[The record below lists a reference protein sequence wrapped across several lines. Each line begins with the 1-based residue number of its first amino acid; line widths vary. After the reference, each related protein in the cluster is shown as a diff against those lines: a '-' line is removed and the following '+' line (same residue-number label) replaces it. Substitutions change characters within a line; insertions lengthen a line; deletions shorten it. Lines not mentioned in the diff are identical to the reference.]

1 VGAETPALDR
11 DLAGLRLD
19 LNNQGLRLGD
29 DLIAGGFALGLASSE
44 GLDLVLAD
52 GRWTNVSIAPGYAGT
67 SPYVLIGHEG
77 GFAIRHRSL
86 GLVPVRLPDTVRF
99 RHARTHSGVS
109 CGEIGAV
116 HGRWLV
122 VAPFTI
128 QDGLAL
134 DRPRRYLGIPPSRP
148 LTKSVWSV
156 DEIVACAEAA
166 WVHAGIRAVH
176 LEAGALLKPDGGAE
190 ALAPYVTA
198 LRRALPVLVSV
209 TVLAPEQPGDAL
221 ALYAGGVDAVSYHL
235 LAWEEASAH
244 SVAPLR
250 TRFCPNARTWAA
262 LKQAAKIFPRGA
274 VSSDLLVGLE
284 SLDHLPPA
292 MAALAAA
299 GVVPNLTVF
308 RPLPGAE
315 DDAPNGELVPTARV
329 VELMQERNRLLAAH
343 GLLNS
348 RVRGFPRI
356 FSGYDRSDPRRIDLW
371 YASLRRWA
379 RIDQPDADGGH

>member
-1 VGAETPALDR
+1 M
-11 DLAGLRLD
+11 
-19 LNNQGLRLGD
+19 
-29 DLIAGGFALGLASSE
+29 
-44 GLDLVLAD
+44 
-52 GRWTNVSIAPGYAGT
+52 
-67 SPYVLIGHEG
+67 
-77 GFAIRHRSL
+77 
-86 GLVPVRLPDTVRF
+86 RLPNTVRF
-99 RHARTHSGVS
+99 RHARTPSGVS
-109 CGEIGAV
+109 CGDLGAV

-122 VAPFTI
+122 IAPFTI
-128 QDGLAL
+128 PDSLAL
-134 DRPRRYLGIPPSRP
+134 DRPRRYLGIPPTRP

-156 DEIVACAEAA
+156 DEVVACAESA

-190 ALAPYVTA
+190 ALAPYVIA
-198 LRRALPVLVSV
+198 LRRALPLLISV
-209 TVLAPEQPGDAL
+209 TVMAPEHPADVL
-221 ALYAGGVDAVSYHL
+221 NLYAGGVDAVSYHL
-235 LAWEEASAH
+235 LAWDEACAQT
-244 SVAPLR
+244 VAPLR

-262 LKQAAKIFPRGA
+262 LQQAARIFPRGA
-274 VSSDLLVGLE
+274 VSTDLLVGLE
-284 SLDHLPPA
+284 PLDHLPPA

-329 VELMQERNRLLAAH
+329 VELMQERNRLLAVH
-343 GLLNS
+343 RLLNS

-379 RIDQPDADGGH
+379 RIEQPDEQGGH